1 MMSLKKLRKSKKNYL
16 FYGYFL
22 EEEKNKENYDE
33 ILSNYFELNNFLK
46 ISEFFDES
54 FVNLFTS
61 YKNDYIEHSLKC
73 LDTVEIFKNLS
84 IRAVSCVFFSATLS
98 PIKFYAELFGGDN
111 NYKIH
116 LNSPFEAKNLF
127 LANMASISTKYSQR
141 EYSYEPI
148 AETIH
153 EVIKSKSGNY
163 IAYFPSYRYMEE
175 VVRIY
180 SEKYKNDNIL
190 VQDKLMNENERLK
203 FLEKFTGSSSIL
215 GFAVLGGV
223 FLKE

>member
-84 IRAVSCVFFSATLS
+84 IRAVSCVFFQQL
-98 PIKFYAELFGGDN
+98 
-111 NYKIH
+111 
-116 LNSPFEAKNLF
+116 
-127 LANMASISTKYSQR
+127 
-141 EYSYEPI
+141 
-148 AETIH
+148 
-153 EVIKSKSGNY
+153 
-163 IAYFPSYRYMEE
+163 
-175 VVRIY
+175 
-180 SEKYKNDNIL
+180 
-190 VQDKLMNENERLK
+190 
-203 FLEKFTGSSSIL
+203 
-215 GFAVLGGV
+215 
-223 FLKE
+223 